1 LQEEERFLT
10 TTANVSSKGLSS
22 RLADF
27 SNRLGLAWWVRVTTR
42 TPNCVYYFGPFLNQ
56 QEAYGAISGYVED
69 LEQEQAEGITAVVQ
83 RCKPAQLTY
92 EL

>member
-1 LQEEERFLT
+1 ME
-10 TTANVSSKGLSS
+10 TTANVSPAGLSS

-56 QEAYGAISGYVED
+56 QEAYSSIAGYVED
-69 LEQEQAEGITAVVQ
+69 LEQEQAEGINSVVE
-83 RCKPAQLTY
+83 RCKPDKLTY
-92 EL
+92 EP